1 MKKWMLALAALIW
14 FTPVKGTDVGKLL
27 PVELVS
33 LRREGETLRM
43 ETDTGDF
50 GMGDT
55 LEEAMEDLKR
65 TAQGQIFLETADY
78 LLLSPDSQSVWPELL
93 GYFRPGTLA
102 YQTVNAVDPE
112 EAAQY
117 LRTRRAGIPLNRME
131 EAGPLPVIK
140 EEEGRVELAE

>member
-33 LRREGETLRM
+33 LRREGETLRV

-55 LEEAMEDLKR
+55 LEEAMDNLKR
-65 TAQGQIFLETADY
+65 TAQGEIFLETADY
-78 LLLSPDSQSVWPELL
+78 LLLSPDSQSAWPKLS
-93 GYFRPGTLA
+93 GYFRPGTLV
-102 YQTVNAVDPE
+102 YQTADAVDPE

-117 LRTRRAGIPLNRME
+117 LRTRRAGIPLNRMGE
-131 EAGPLPVIK
+131 NGSLPVIK